1 MKRILLAL
9 ALLFSLPASQAFAWN
24 SRGHMMVA
32 AVAWDLLDENTRE
45 RVVALLKLNPD
56 YESWIEDRNDAD
68 KDKIA
73 FVMGATWP
81 DVIKH
86 TTGYINDGEDLAH
99 AQNPNQNIGYADMIQ
114 HRYWHYVDKPFSK
127 DGTALIQPQPP
138 NAKTQIEKFR
148 DSIRS
153 NASDDVKSYDLVWLL
168 HLVGDIHQPLHATSR
183 FSASSPKGDRGG
195 NDVALCDPPCRSEL
209 HAFWDAAAGNGNNP
223 VPAIKAAARLDE
235 APDDAVAI
243 TEVQTWVD
251 EGFDLAVKWVYR
263 SPIGNDNGPFTL
275 TDAYKKKAK
284 SLARDQVA
292 LAGARLAKLITE
304 NLK

>member
-1 MKRILLAL
+1 MKRVLFAL
-9 ALLFSLPASQAFAWN
+9 ALLFAMPASQAFAWN

-56 YESWIEDRNDAD
+56 YDSWVEDRKESE

-73 FVMGATWP
+73 FVMAATWP

-86 TTGYINDGEDLAH
+86 TTGYINDGEELAH
-99 AQNPNQNIGYADMIQ
+99 AQNPNQNIGYSDMIQ
-114 HRYWHYVDKPFSK
+114 HRYWHYVDMPFSK
-127 DGTALIQPQPP
+127 DGTPLIQPQAP

-148 DSIRS
+148 NSIRS
-153 NASDDVKSYDLVWLL
+153 NASDDVKSYDLVWLI
-168 HLVGDIHQPLHATSR
+168 HIVGDVHQPLHATSR
-183 FSASSPKGDRGG
+183 FSAASPKGDRGG
-195 NDVALCDPPCRSEL
+195 NDVALCESPCRNEL
-209 HAFWDAAAGNGNNP
+209 HAFWDAAAGTGNSP
-223 VPAIKAAARLDE
+223 TTAIKAAAQLDE
-235 APDDAVAI
+235 VPDAAVEI
-243 TEVQTWVD
+243 TDVQKWVD
-251 EGFDLAVKWVYR
+251 DSFDLAVKWVYR
-263 SPIGNDNGPFTL
+263 SPIGADNGPFTI